1 MPIKKSKKKG
11 LKMDKNTPRS
21 SRDNFE
27 KIVSFTCRDWLT
39 FLTAA
44 FVFSAM
50 CGLADSVNLGADKY
64 EKNKRKI
71 ENTNAT
77 LIKTETKDNEVY
89 LFFDTDNNPQTT
101 EYIGHAPLDSE
112 KDVISKVAENRPFKD
127 WQKAIRKLDLDRAR
141 E

>member
-1 MPIKKSKKKG
+1 MNKT
-11 LKMDKNTPRS
+11 TPRS
-21 SRDNFE
+21 SRDDFE

-64 EKNKRKI
+64 EKDKRKI

-77 LIKTETKDNEVY
+77 LIKTEVQNDKVN
-89 LFFDTDNNPQTT
+89 LFFDTDSNPQTT
-101 EYIGHAPLDSE
+101 EYIGRAPLDYE
-112 KDVISKVAENRPFKD
+112 KDLISKVSENHSFKE
-127 WQKAIRKLDLDRAR
+127 WQKSVKGLVLRR
-141 E
+141 EHE